1 MAIKRTVET
10 DVYCDVCGEWII
22 GWRSSNTGT
31 SNGDIHDCIIRMQI
45 DHAERQY
52 IERK

>member
-1 MAIKRTVET
+1 MRKAQHSVTHCQE
-10 DVYCDVCGEWII
+10 G
-22 GWRSSNTGT
+22 S
-31 SNGDIHDCIIRMQI
+31 GDIHDCITRMQI